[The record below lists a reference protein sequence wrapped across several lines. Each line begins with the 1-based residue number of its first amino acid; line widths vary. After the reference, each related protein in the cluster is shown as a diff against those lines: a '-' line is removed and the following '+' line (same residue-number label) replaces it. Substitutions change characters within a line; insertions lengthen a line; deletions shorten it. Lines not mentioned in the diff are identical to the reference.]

1 MASRLKFRSSYRVLP
16 GWCLTVLNTRRV
28 RLGAFEVPV
37 FADTKGGSRDR
48 NNVGRDFR
56 YVRTGTDFDRVKPH
70 TYRKTVASLLDS
82 KGATAPMIA
91 DQLAHSRISLAQ
103 DVYMG
108 RRAVSAEVA
117 DALDAFDPD
126 NKPESPVGE
135 GT

>member
-70 TYRKTVASLLDS
+70 TYRKTVAP
-82 KGATAPMIA
+82 AR
-91 DQLAHSRISLAQ
+91 QQ
-103 DVYMG
+103 G
-108 RRAVSAEVA
+108 R
-117 DALDAFDPD
+117 DGPD
-126 NKPESPVGE
+126 DRRPAGPLTDLVGSGRLYGPASGE
-135 GT
+135 RRGC